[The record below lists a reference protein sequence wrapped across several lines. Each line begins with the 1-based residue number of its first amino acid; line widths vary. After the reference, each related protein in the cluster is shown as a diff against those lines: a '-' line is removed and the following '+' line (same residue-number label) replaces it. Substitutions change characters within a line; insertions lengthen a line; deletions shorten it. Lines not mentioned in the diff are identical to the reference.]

1 MMILGKIEHH
11 MQKNSNMLIPKTLSI
26 FASILTENIGNPRFT
41 QDFHVLLLYSNSDF
55 SGSDWSWA
63 GL

>member
-1 MMILGKIEHH
+1 

-63 GL
+63 A